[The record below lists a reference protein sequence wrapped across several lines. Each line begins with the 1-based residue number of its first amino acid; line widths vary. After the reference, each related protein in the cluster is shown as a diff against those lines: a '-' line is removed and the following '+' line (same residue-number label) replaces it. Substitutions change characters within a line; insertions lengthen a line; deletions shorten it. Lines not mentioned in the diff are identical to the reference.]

1 MLKTHFIILC
11 GAALGLLP
19 LLTSPVHACREVVV
33 WSAALA
39 SSPKAPAAGTA
50 AIDFDFLHPGA
61 TVTVD
66 AKSLKNVQAIE
77 LHVTRSFTD
86 HTGPAVLTVYTASDG
101 SLPASLVKKV
111 TPADLHPQ
119 ASAKVNSFA
128 DLVQAVLDG
137 RAYVTVVPTAVA
149 EKPQAT
155 LTGFIGMHKVVT
167 YDDSAGEVHD
177 SALHHVALLAE

>member
-1 MLKTHFIILC
+1 MLKFISI
-11 GAALGLLP
+11 AALGLLP
-19 LLTSPVHACREVVV
+19 LLTPPAHACREVVV

-39 SSPKAPAAGTA
+39 SSPKAAAAGTA

-66 AKSLKNVQAIE
+66 AKSLKSVQAIE
-77 LHVTRSFTD
+77 VHVARSFTD
-86 HTGPAVLTVYTASDG
+86 HTGPAVLTVYDAKDG
-101 SLPASLVKKV
+101 PLPASLTRRV
-111 TPADLHPQ
+111 TPADLRPQ
-119 ASAKVNSFA
+119 ASAKINNFA

-137 RAYVTVVPTAVA
+137 RAYVTVVPNAAVSA
-149 EKPQAT
+149 SAPQAT

-177 SALHHVALLAE
+177 SALHHKV

>member
-1 MLKTHFIILC
+1 MLKTHYITLC

-19 LLTSPVHACREVVV
+19 LLTPPAHACREVVV

-39 SSPKAPAAGTA
+39 PFPTAPTAGTA

-66 AKSLKNVQAIE
+66 AKALKNVQAIE
-77 LHVTRSFTD
+77 LHVARSFSD
-86 HTGPAVLTVYTASDG
+86 HTGPAVLTIYDAKDG
-101 SLPASLVKKV
+101 PLPAALTRRV
-111 TPADLHPQ
+111 TPADLHPS

-137 RAYVTVVPTAVA
+137 RAYVTVVPAAAADKSQV
-149 EKPQAT
+149 T

-167 YDDSAGEVHD
+167 YDDGAGEIHD
-177 SALHHVALLAE
+177 SALHHKA